1 MFHMLASSVIYTMKN
16 LPKRNKYSNY
26 CGFIHCWKKKNPRKG
41 AINAYIFIFKGTS
54 YIKYLF
60 KKNITGIYME
70 HLPVR

>member
-1 MFHMLASSVIYTMKN
+1 MFHMLFTRWKISQSETNIQTIVVSYIA
-16 LPKRNKYSNY
+16 
-26 CGFIHCWKKKNPRKG
+26 GKKKNPRKG